1 MRDKFVRVAVLVLL
15 VGLMP
20 AAIAAAGQ
28 QTYWKGSSAGYAV
41 DWSSDDLRIADE
53 KTGATVFSAKDH
65 ARTNFDRIK
74 SRLKPGQRY
83 EEDYELLS
91 LVGPVLSLE
100 YHARIFAPGA
110 AKGTASSGSA
120 TSSTSGNTSVAG
132 AAGADGAGV
141 NTSAAGTGTASN
153 AAIGESGSGVYRPS
167 ASKPPTSAVQ
177 GTTIEGVT
185 RYVAIDLRDPS
196 GSTDRLA
203 VDYEQQLE
211 QAHAI
216 KLSDVFAE
224 KDVLAAFSND
234 TIIQSTVDTSSVKS
248 LRDLVKSLQ
257 GKHLPAPDM
266 CGKFDWGLL
275 NEFGV
280 HHLRG
285 TKAAVRF
292 GISGSDPKPELL
304 SELGMVVSIPAAWQP
319 KFILAAEGKEGVL
332 MGPLKRKTGA
342 ARTHFEFKSDKRR

>member
-1 MRDKFVRVAVLVLL
+1 MRDKFVRLAVLVLL
-15 VGLMP
+15 IGLMP

-41 DWSSDDLRIADE
+41 DWSSEDLRIADE
-53 KTGATVFSAKDH
+53 KTGATVFSAKDR

-110 AKGTASSGSA
+110 AKAALSG
-120 TSSTSGNTSVAG
+120 GNTSG
-132 AAGADGAGV
+132 SGTAGADGAGV
-141 NTSAAGTGTASN
+141 NTSVAGFGTASN
-153 AAIGESGSGVYRPS
+153 VASGESGRS
-167 ASKPPTSAVQ
+167 AGSKSFPANTVQ

-203 VDYEQQLE
+203 SDYEQQLE

-224 KDVLAAFSND
+224 KDVLVAFSND
-234 TIIQSTVDTSSVKS
+234 TIIQSTVDTSSIKS

-332 MGPLKRKTGA
+332 MGALKRKTGA
-342 ARTHFEFKSDKRR
+342 VRTHFEFKSDKKR

>member
-1 MRDKFVRVAVLVLL
+1 MRDKFVRVAALVLL
-15 VGLMP
+15 ACLMP
-20 AAIAAAGQ
+20 VAIAAAVQ

-41 DWSSDDLRIADE
+41 DWSSEDLRVADE
-53 KTGATVFSAKDH
+53 KTGATVFSASDH
-65 ARTNFDRIK
+65 ARTNFDRVK
-74 SRLKPGQRY
+74 NRLKPGQRY

-100 YHARIFAPGA
+100 YHARIFAPGV
-110 AKGTASSGSA
+110 AK
-120 TSSTSGNTSVAG
+120 SVVG
-132 AAGADGAGV
+132 DV
-141 NTSAAGTGTASN
+141 
-153 AAIGESGSGVYRPS
+153 VP
-167 ASKPPTSAVQ
+167 
-177 GTTIEGVT
+177 GTTITGVT

-203 VDYEQQLE
+203 SDYEQQLE

-292 GISGSDPKPELL
+292 GISGSEPRPELL
-304 SELGMVVSIPAAWQP
+304 SELGMLVSIPAAWQP
-319 KFILAAEGKEGVL
+319 KFLLAAEGKEGVL
-332 MGPLKRKTGA
+332 MGTLKRKTGPV
-342 ARTHFEFKSDKRR
+342 RTHFEFKSDKKH